1 MSLRIDDYVNM
12 LLSSEVSISE
22 LEKVKEILS
31 SSKEL
36 ETILNS
42 PTVSSKEKEAIIEE
56 IFPLSVRTFMRSLS
70 QECAT
75 GSLKEITAAYIEAA
89 DRKNKVAKVKIYCV
103 TEPDDK
109 QLKGIEEFVCREE
122 KTNSAEIEIVK
133 DESLIGGFVIEV
145 GNKRYDRSL
154 KSKIAQIKE
163 KIVVA

>member
-12 LLSSEVSISE
+12 LLSSEISISE

-75 GSLKEITAAYIEAA
+75 GSLKEITAA
-89 DRKNKVAKVKIYCV
+89 
-103 TEPDDK
+103 
-109 QLKGIEEFVCREE
+109 
-122 KTNSAEIEIVK
+122 
-133 DESLIGGFVIEV
+133 
-145 GNKRYDRSL
+145 
-154 KSKIAQIKE
+154 
-163 KIVVA
+163 